1 MRRLSANLAPTAD
14 LAPAEGPDHPAP
26 PDGPIGVRS
35 STPEDVA
42 RQLRSHYQ
50 GWAASEALSRACAAV
65 KERDIGTI
73 RFWIAV
79 ADALRDDED

>member
-1 MRRLSANLAPTAD
+1 MTRLSTNLASAVD
-14 LAPAEGPDHPAP
+14 PDHRAR
-26 PDGPIGVRS
+26 PDGPVDVQSGM
-35 STPEDVA
+35 PEDVA
-42 RQLRSHYQ
+42 RQLRLHYQ

-65 KERDIGTI
+65 KDRDIGAI

>member
-1 MRRLSANLAPTAD
+1 MRRLSANLAPAV
-14 LAPAEGPDHPAP
+14 GPDHRASQDAP
-26 PDGPIGVRS
+26 VDIQSGV
-35 STPEDVA
+35 PEDVA
-42 RQLRSHYQ
+42 RQLRLHYQ

-65 KERDIGTI
+65 KDRDISAI